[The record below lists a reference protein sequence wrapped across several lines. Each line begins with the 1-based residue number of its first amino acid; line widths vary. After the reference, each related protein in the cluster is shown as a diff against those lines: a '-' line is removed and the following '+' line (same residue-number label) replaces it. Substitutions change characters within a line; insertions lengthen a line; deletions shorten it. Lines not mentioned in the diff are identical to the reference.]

1 MWSRPVTDDTG
12 NIKRQWRTCEKCGKV
27 VSQKV
32 KNDGGTSDSAISE
45 ALDSVTESAISKN
58 QLQAYTPTLSEEQ
71 LGFKIV
77 NTKQGE

>member
-45 ALDSVTESAISKN
+45 ALDSVTQKLVSIPATEGIGPPKITAEVSK
-58 QLQAYTPTLSEEQ
+58 SI
-71 LGFKIV
+71 GI
-77 NTKQGE
+77 

>member
-45 ALDSVTESAISKN
+45 ALDSVTATQKLVSIPATEGIGPAKITAEVSK
-58 QLQAYTPTLSEEQ
+58 SI
-71 LGFKIV
+71 GI
-77 NTKQGE
+77 